1 MYIAAGGTSADP
13 TPFSLPLLRARLNKT
28 AKEQRLLGMGI
39 ATEMHPSCK
48 SKNTEH
54 SEWRPRTQFS
64 WENLSAAADFMQLR
78 DGWQRSHKREVPS
91 HWLLFCVLTANWKI
105 LQVIKRVCGSWMR
118 RYLLHIHLTSKPS
131 GHSKYSKLSIPCS
144 EHIST

>member
-1 MYIAAGGTSADP
+1 MYTAAGGTSADLK
-13 TPFSLPLLRARLNKT
+13 PFSLPLLQAQLNKR

-39 ATEMHPSCK
+39 ATKTRPSCK

-64 WENLSAAADFMQLR
+64 WGNLSAAADFMQLR

-91 HWLLFCVLTANWKI
+91 HWLLFSVLTANWQI
-105 LQVIKRVCGSWMR
+105 LQVIKRVCGCWMR
-118 RYLLHIHLTSKPS
+118 RCLLHIHLTSKPS
-131 GHSKYSKLSIPCS
+131 GHSK
-144 EHIST
+144 